1 MSGVALKS
9 SHYQFQPYFMHG
21 YNGAKRDL
29 EVLRKGFMDV
39 EINVLKSEN
48 IRKLIIIFGTI
59 RNSFEKKKHII

>member
-39 EINVLKSEN
+39 ENQCSK
-48 IRKLIIIFGTI
+48 IRKHPKTHNNF
-59 RNSFEKKKHII
+59 RYNSKFL